1 MIDNQDPREVLDV
14 SIEAD
19 TQEIRAAYIKKVK
32 EFPPDHAP
40 QEFERIREAY
50 EILRDSRQRTMNML
64 LSANPAEPLSSLI
77 GDEKT
82 NRKFTGLGPWLEAL
96 KKGR

>member
-1 MIDNQDPREVLDV
+1 MIDNQDPREILDV

-32 EFPPDHAP
+32 EFPPDRAP
-40 QEFERIREAY
+40 QAFERIREAY
-50 EILRDSRQRTMNML
+50 EILRDPRKRTMNML
-64 LSANPAEPLSSLI
+64 LSADPAKPLSSLI
-77 GDEKT
+77 DDEKAI
-82 NRKFTGLGPWLEAL
+82 RKLSGPGPWLEAL

>member
-1 MIDNQDPREVLDV
+1 MIDNQDPREILGV
-14 SIEAD
+14 SIEAG

-50 EILRDSRQRTMNML
+50 DLLRDPRQRTMNML

-77 GDEKT
+77 GDEKN
-82 NRKFTGLGPWLEAL
+82 NRKLTGPGPWLEAL